1 MKMTLFTT
9 YPAIASFLIAVRLRS
24 LRLSALII
32 ATLLLLIDFGSAAES
47 KPAEPLKLRLGL
59 GSAPAPALP
68 NSVLWLAKDLG
79 FYKREGLDV
88 ELTEFQGTPLVIAAM
103 IAGEVDVGNVST
115 SDVIRMVA
123 TKSQPM
129 RAIHSPDARLY
140 FLVAARD
147 EIKSVG
153 ALQGKTFAISRIN
166 SVDHSLSMLAL
177 KALGVNP
184 ATITF
189 VAIGVP
195 STRAQALVAGRVDA
209 TTLSLGTWVTIQR
222 EPGVRLLVDSETYFD
237 RATVVEKVNAV
248 TSKVMQEKP
257 EHLRRFTAA
266 ILKASRAFAE
276 NQESW
281 VDAMAKR
288 RPDVDRKE
296 AVNLWAGFK
305 TAWAVNGL
313 MNLEAYRKS
322 ADFFYQA
329 GMLEKV
335 PKIEVAEW
343 AETRFADQ
351 VLKEIGIYNKFDA
364 PGRTLR

>member
-1 MKMTLFTT
+1 
-9 YPAIASFLIAVRLRS
+9 
-24 LRLSALII
+24 
-32 ATLLLLIDFGSAAES
+32 LLLLIDFGSAAES